1 MALRSTVRRD
11 GIVAVANR
19 MIAHLAE
26 SGTKADS
33 DKREAIIAVVD
44 AILSE
49 NGAYAGYR
57 YLNEK
62 TLLPAD
68 QDGWRREVWDE
79 TRVAFY

>member
-1 MALRSTVRRD
+1 MALRSTVRREE
-11 GIVAVANR
+11 IVAVANR

-26 SGTKADS
+26 SGTKSDA
-33 DKREAIIAVVD
+33 DKREAIIAVTD

-49 NGAYAGYR
+49 NGAYAGFR

-62 TLLPAD
+62 TTLPPD
-68 QDGWRREVWDE
+68 KDGWSREVWDE